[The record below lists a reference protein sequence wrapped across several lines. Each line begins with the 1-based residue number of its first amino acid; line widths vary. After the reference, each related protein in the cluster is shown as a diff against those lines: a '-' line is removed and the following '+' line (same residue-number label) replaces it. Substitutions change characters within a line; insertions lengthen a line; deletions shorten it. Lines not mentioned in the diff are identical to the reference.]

1 MNQMRDSECEI
12 VRITRA
18 NMLKIKMY
26 PAGNGDAFLISAA
39 GKNILID
46 GGYAQTFNEH
56 IVHDLRNISTKG
68 EHLDLLI
75 ASHIDADHISGLIQ
89 FLSVNGSSS
98 APKIVPIGAIWHN
111 SLKCLTAQNHNKP
124 QSADQTIL
132 DALCRRGHLQHSVG
146 GATEI
151 SARQGSSFASL
162 IYSGGYQWNGHD
174 GTASISVGS
183 APVIDMPGGHISV
196 IAPSQERLDGL
207 LKWWRRELRKLGYR
221 GSMGADDIIDDA
233 FEFMC
238 EHSGDSSVSQPS
250 LLSAGYKSLN
260 EAYDPDTSITNGSSI
275 ATIVELGGVR
285 VLMLADA
292 WAEDLVQ
299 TLRSLQSQGCSMIF
313 DAIKISHH
321 GSLRNTSPE
330 LLQLVD
336 APRYFVS
343 SNGAK
348 HDHPDIEVLTAI
360 IDRPAPFPRTL
371 YFNYSTTA
379 SNLLRNYC
387 SKSNT
392 PFYIHDNATD
402 WIEIQ

>member
-1 MNQMRDSECEI
+1 
-12 VRITRA
+12 
-18 NMLKIKMY
+18 MY
-26 PAGNGDAFLISAA
+26 PAGNGDGFLISAA
-39 GKNILID
+39 GTNILVD
-46 GGYAQTFNEH
+46 GGYAHTFDEH
-56 IVHDLRNISTKG
+56 IMSDLLSISSKS
-68 EHLDLLI
+68 ECLDLVI

-98 APKIVPIGAIWHN
+98 APKVVPIGAIWHN
-111 SLKCLTAQNHNKP
+111 SLRCLTAQNQNKP
-124 QSADQTIL
+124 QSADQAIL
-132 DALCRRGHLQHSVG
+132 DAICRRGHLQHSVV

-162 IYSGGYQWNGHD
+162 IYRGGYQWNGHD

-183 APVIDMPGGHISV
+183 APVIDIPGGHIRV

-207 LKWWRRELRKLGYR
+207 LKWWQRELRKIGYR
-221 GSMGADDIIDDA
+221 GPMGTDDIIDDA

-238 EHSGDSSVSQPS
+238 EHSGDSSVSRPS
-250 LLSAGYKSLN
+250 LLSAGYKSL
-260 EAYDPDTSITNGSSI
+260 EEVYDPDASITNGSSI

-285 VLMLADA
+285 ILMLADA
-292 WAEDLVQ
+292 WAEDLVK

-321 GSLRNTSPE
+321 GSLHNTSPE
-330 LLQLVD
+330 FLQLVD

-360 IDRPAPFPRTL
+360 IDRPAPFSRTL
-371 YFNYSTTA
+371 YFNYSTKA
-379 SNLLRNYC
+379 SNLLQNYR
-387 SKSNT
+387 SKNNV
-392 PFYIHDNATD
+392 PFNINDAAMD

>member
-1 MNQMRDSECEI
+1 
-12 VRITRA
+12 
-18 NMLKIKMY
+18 MLKIKMY
-26 PAGNGDAFLISAA
+26 PAGNGDAFLISVA

-46 GGYAQTFNEH
+46 GGYAQTFDEF
-56 IVHDLRNISTKG
+56 IVHDLRKISSKG
-68 EHLDLLI
+68 ERLDLVI

-98 APKIVPIGAIWHN
+98 APNVVPIEAIWHN
-111 SLKCLTAQNHNKP
+111 SLRCLTAQNHNKP
-124 QSADQTIL
+124 QSADQAIL
-132 DALCRRGHLQHSVG
+132 DAICRRGHLQHLVG
-146 GATEI
+146 GANEI

-162 IYSGGYQWNGHD
+162 IHSGGYQWNGHD
-174 GTASISVGS
+174 GTVSISVGS
-183 APVIDMPGGHISV
+183 APVIDIPGGHIRV

-207 LKWWRRELRKLGYR
+207 LKWWRRELRKIGYR
-221 GSMGADDIIDDA
+221 GPMGTDDIIDDA
-233 FEFMC
+233 FEFIC
-238 EHSGDSSVSQPS
+238 EHSGDSSVSRPS

-260 EAYDPDTSITNGSSI
+260 EVYDPDTSITNGSSI

-299 TLRSLQSQGCSMIF
+299 ALRSLQLQGCSMIF

-343 SNGAK
+343 SNGVK

-379 SNLLRNYC
+379 SNFLRNYR

-392 PFYIHDNATD
+392 PFNIHDNATD